1 MGRTFA
7 LRREMI
13 MASKS
18 APEPEDNGVG
28 TPAPS
33 DEPTSPTPVVAA
45 PSVPVLER
53 VRRNR
58 MGALAAGLLVAIAVG
73 LLLSV
78 LVPGGTNLLAYVL
91 LGLLLTAAVGATVR
105 YLSPDRGL
113 AAQATAFVS
122 TALGAHL
129 MLITGAV
136 NSAGSGILEDLGAA
150 GPGFDDA
157 LLVALGAP
165 VFSSGVLLCGLIAA
179 VIAGWGAREDS
190 GDRPMRPAGY

>member
-1 MGRTFA
+1 
-7 LRREMI
+7 

-18 APEPEDNGVG
+18 APEPEENTVG
-28 TPAPS
+28 APEPS
-33 DEPTSPTPVVAA
+33 DSPTSPTPVVAA
-45 PSVPVLER
+45 SSVPVLER

-58 MGALAAGLLVAIAVG
+58 MGALSAGLLVALAVG

-113 AAQATAFVS
+113 AAQATAFVT
-122 TALGAHL
+122 TALGAHV
-129 MLITGAV
+129 MLITGAI
-136 NSAGSGILEDLGAA
+136 NSAGSGLLADLGAQ

-157 LLVALGAP
+157 LLAALGAP
-165 VFSSGVLLCGLIAA
+165 IFSSGVLLCGLVAA
-179 VIAGWGAREDS
+179 VIAGWGVRDES
-190 GDRPMRPAGY
+190 EQRPSRPAGY

>member
-1 MGRTFA
+1 
-7 LRREMI
+7 

-18 APEPEDNGVG
+18 APEPEESPAGV
-28 TPAPS
+28 PEPS
-33 DEPTSPTPVVAA
+33 DSPTSPTPVVAP

-58 MGALAAGLLVAIAVG
+58 MGALAAGLLVALVVG

-113 AAQATAFVS
+113 AAQGTAFAT

-136 NSAGSGILEDLGAA
+136 NSTGSGLLEDLGAQ

-157 LLVALGAP
+157 LLAALGAP
-165 VFSSGVLLCGLIAA
+165 IFSSGVLLCGLVAA
-179 VIAGWGAREDS
+179 VIAGWGARDEP
-190 GDRPMRPAGY
+190 GERPARPAGY